1 MSEFKRYCGPFIYSK
16 EGDDEH
22 LYKVMK
28 KVWRDRLKLIK
39 DHKIIFPF
47 EDTDYKLE
55 VGGNIHPLVKVKKLP
70 FQVRIQELPRQ
81 AALQSIKELTD
92 FVIYCMD
99 KKACPSD
106 IHEGNMIY
114 TVEGNKIKTNFV
126 DLNAFGPAS
135 HKELALAFVRLVY
148 LLYRYVYRK
157 KINFSASKMN
167 FAMVKSF
174 GGWASTVIDRN
185 FKDPSLWQEFKRTLN
200 NVKIETKNTHWS
212 KNYAKS
218 AEKELAK
225 NPKIAKVLEIL
236 ESIKGGT
243 LLDVGCNKG
252 YVCSLSSEWFD
263 QLCGFDYDEKC
274 IEMAL
279 MNLKPNT
286 IFCKVDIK
294 DFATPAR
301 FPLDERYSA
310 DVVVALAVTH
320 HFQTA
325 KIKAGY
331 VAETFVKLARKHI
344 LIEDI
349 AAIHHYDNVFKNSG
363 FERVLK
369 VDSYPTGRKLSL
381 WKRI

>member
-1 MSEFKRYCGPFIYSK
+1 MPEFKRYCGPFTYSK
-16 EGDDEH
+16 EGDDKY

-28 KVWRDRLKLIK
+28 KTWRDHLEPIK
-39 DHKIIFPF
+39 NHVVISKF
-47 EDTDYKLE
+47 EDTDYELE
-55 VGGNIHPLVKVKKLP
+55 ISGKMQPLVRVKKLP

-114 TVEGNKIKTNFV
+114 TVENGKVKTNFI

-135 HKELALAFVRLVY
+135 HKELALAFVRLIY

-157 KINFSASKMN
+157 KVDFSADKMN
-167 FAMVKSF
+167 FRKLLGF
-174 GGWASTVIDRN
+174 GGWASTVIDRD
-185 FKDPSLWQEFKRTLN
+185 FKDPGLWQEFKKVLN
-200 NVKIETKNTHWS
+200 GVKIETKNSHWS
-212 KNYAKS
+212 INYAKS
-218 AEKELAK
+218 AEAELAK

-263 QLCGFDYDEKC
+263 ALCGFDYDEKC

-279 MNLKPNT
+279 MRLKPNT
-286 IFCKVDIK
+286 MFCKVDMT
-294 DFATPAR
+294 DFAKPTR

-310 DVVVALAVTH
+310 DVVMALAVTH

-325 KIKAGY
+325 KIKAGF
-331 VAETFVKLARKHI
+331 VANTFVKLARKYI

-349 AAIHHYDNVFKNSG
+349 AAVHHYDNIFNSSG

-369 VDSYPTGRKLSL
+369 IDSYPASRKLSL
-381 WKRI
+381 WKRV